1 MENIEIINLW
11 KQYDEKLEKSLSLN
25 QKIIA
30 ELQQQKAKNVLK
42 SSFRVKLWT
51 VILGLL
57 YVATLV
63 YFISFSFSFAS
74 IYLKVSIGLHALV
87 CFIAILIYINQLVQ
101 IKQIDNAENVVQMQ
115 QKLAKLKVSTVNVV
129 AILFLQLPVF
139 STFNITEKLIYETPL
154 NFWFIQVPI
163 VLLFAAAGIWLYK
176 IIDIK
181 NMDKKWFKMMFYG
194 SDWSSIIKSGKFL
207 KEIETFEKN

>member
-30 ELQQQKAKNVLK
+30 ELQQQKAKNALR
-42 SSFRVKLWT
+42 SSFRIKLWT

-57 YVATLV
+57 YVGMLV
-63 YFISFSFSFAS
+63 YFLSFSFSFAS
-74 IYLKVSIGLHALV
+74 IYLKISIGLHALV
-87 CFIAILIYINQLVQ
+87 CFIAILVYINQLVQ

-163 VLLFAAAGIWLYK
+163 VLLFTAVGIWLYK

-207 KEIETFEKN
+207 KEIENFEKS

>member
-30 ELQQQKAKNVLK
+30 ELQQQKVKNALK

>member
-25 QKIIA
+25 KKILI
-30 ELQQQKAKNVLK
+30 ELQQQKAKNALRG
-42 SSFRVKLWT
+42 SFRVKLWT
-51 VILGLL
+51 VILGLAYISML
-57 YVATLV
+57 IYFLV
-63 YFISFSFSFAS
+63 FSFSFAS

-87 CFIAILIYINQLVQ
+87 CLIAIISYTCQLVQ
-101 IKQIDNAENVVQMQ
+101 IRGIDNAENIVQMQ
-115 QKLAKLKVSTVNVV
+115 QKLAKLQTSTVNIVG
-129 AILFLQLPVF
+129 ILCLQLPIF
-139 STFNITEKLIYETPL
+139 STFNITDRLIYQTPL

-163 VLLFAAAGIWLYK
+163 VLLFTVVGIWLYR

-194 SDWSSIIKSGKFL
+194 DDWSSMIKAGKFL
-207 KEIETFEKN
+207 REVETFERN

>member
-30 ELQQQKAKNVLK
+30 ELQQQKAKNALK
-42 SSFRVKLWT
+42 SSFSVKLWT